1 MAVDEIKKVTANL
14 PKDLLNRAVNE
25 TGEGVTETLRQ
36 GLKLIL
42 AQSAAAKLL
51 DYKGKV
57 QMSINLDEARADR

>member
-1 MAVDEIKKVTANL
+1 MMVNEIRKITANL
-14 PKDLLNRAVNE
+14 PKELLERAIDE
-25 TGEGVTETLRQ
+25 TGEGVTETIRK

-51 DYKGKV
+51 DYKGKI